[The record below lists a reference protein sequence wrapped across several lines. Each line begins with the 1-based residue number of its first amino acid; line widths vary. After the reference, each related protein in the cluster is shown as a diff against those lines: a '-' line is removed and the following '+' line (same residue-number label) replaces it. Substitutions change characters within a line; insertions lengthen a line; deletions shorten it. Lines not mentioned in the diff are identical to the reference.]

1 MFAFFFKRN
10 HTFDSEKRG
19 CVKTLAQPL
28 LYFTVL
34 LYFLLAMLLFPHAF
48 GNKLLYSNYIGL

>member
-10 HTFDSEKRG
+10 HTFDTEKRG